1 MKTLTKRYSRQ
12 HTRFDRQ
19 ISGETTLLLV
29 PAESSSGWITSL
41 VRFERTRHRAGI
53 ALGAAANKA
62 AIILMGTVLS
72 VYVGRRGSP
81 FAVSLVYTVFW
92 AGLMVFSP
100 IWGAVA
106 DITGKRRAVLLGTAT
121 LAALAATPLIFVDGI
136 WVMVGTRGLFAV
148 FAAGFLP
155 VMLTVVNQ
163 SGETATRGRALG
175 FFNSATAVGLM
186 AGQFFAGALI
196 EVFTPDR
203 VFLVVTGVS
212 ILVIVAVGVVRD
224 PTSDPE
230 ESPTL
235 SSLVE
240 EVRDRF
246 SAVAGDSDVLRWLY
260 VAVLL
265 RNMTVLGMGGLL
277 PIYLI
282 SKVDVSPFLMGALL
296 TINPLA
302 QIVFMYV
309 LGRVSDVTGRKPLIV
324 AGAGA
329 SGVYAAILSVA
340 TLPSSLIGRVA
351 IVTIGFL
358 TLAGGFSA
366 LMTGTIAFIGDVA
379 PAERESEL
387 IGFRQT
393 ARGLGGTIGPVIL
406 GVIATVTSYAIA
418 FAAGSLLAF
427 TAAAIVAYHLVE
439 SHPNAAPDSPLVLR
453 R

>member
-1 MKTLTKRYSRQ
+1 
-12 HTRFDRQ
+12 
-19 ISGETTLLLV
+19 
-29 PAESSSGWITSL
+29 
-41 VRFERTRHRAGI
+41 
-53 ALGAAANKA
+53 
-62 AIILMGTVLS
+62 MGTVLS

-92 AGLMVFSP
+92 AGLMICSP
-100 IWGAVA
+100 VWGAVA

-121 LAALAATPLIFVDGI
+121 LAALAAAPLIFVHDI
-136 WVMVGTRGLFAV
+136 WMMVGIRGLFAV

-155 VMLTVVNQ
+155 VMLTIVNQ

-196 EVFTPDR
+196 EVFSPDR

-212 ILVIVAVGVVRD
+212 VLVILAVGVVRD
-224 PTSDPE
+224 PTSAPE

-235 SSLVE
+235 SSLFE
-240 EVRDRF
+240 EIRDRL
-246 SAVAGDSDVLRWLY
+246 SPAAGDSDVLRRNGLRWLY

-329 SGVYAAILSVA
+329 SGVYAVVLSVA

-351 IVTIGFL
+351 IVTVGFL
-358 TLAGGFSA
+358 ILAGGFSA

-406 GVIATVTSYAIA
+406 GLIATVTNYSVA

-439 SHPNAAPDSPLVLR
+439 SHPNAVQNSPLALR
-453 R
+453 K